1 MLAARVFPG
10 TQVQARLASGG
21 LASGPVATHLWRGR
35 WQADTLGSCDECQPD
50 QSVQC
55 LVPAT
60 CSAAGLGMGF
70 QAVFS
75 EHYCSSG
82 GAAALGVRPPASLWP
97 GSKEGRTTRLQ
108 PNATGGAIMLLRL
121 MSRVGER
128 ETGFKGFSQRLRSI
142 SGKETAS

>member
-21 LASGPVATHLWRGR
+21 LASGPVATRPWRGR

-70 QAVFS
+70 QAVLS
-75 EHYCSSG
+75 EHYRSSG

-97 GSKEGRTTRLQ
+97 GLS
-108 PNATGGAIMLLRL
+108 GAGPPDSSQMPREELLC
-121 MSRVGER
+121 S
-128 ETGFKGFSQRLRSI
+128 
-142 SGKETAS
+142 